1 VGVDAASRITLE
13 AGHQARPLD
22 WHGQL
27 ISIQHPADIYDPGR
41 NTCSGKFELQSN
53 ASLAVQKEVMRAKPH
68 MRRGSV
74 EFGFG
79 GCLYGSPPGLGPR
92 AMGAWAMRQSLK
104 LGAELMFLSY
114 LIPMPTA
121 SL

>member
-53 ASLAVQKEVMRAKPH
+53 ASLAVQKEVMRAKPAYATWQ
-68 MRRGSV
+68 RRV
-74 EFGFG
+74 WVW
-79 GCLYGSPPGLGPR
+79 GLPLR
-92 AMGAWAMRQSLK
+92 
-104 LGAELMFLSY
+104 
-114 LIPMPTA
+114 
-121 SL
+121 